1 MKRSGFTMVELIFVI
16 VIIGILAATALP
28 RFRNVSTNANVA
40 NFTKIIGDIESGAIS
55 SYTNEQ
61 QLVGTNDINLS
72 DILTINGNGWV
83 YRDQADTAT
92 QGQTRYD
99 YNDTV
104 NNILATI
111 TLNNDNAANN
121 RNTLQ
126 VYVEIPS
133 PGVNPV
139 QTQLRDRLHFNGGD
153 NNITRTYTLN

>member
-28 RFRNVSTNANVA
+28 RFRNVSVNANVA

-83 YRDQADTAT
+83 YRDQADTGNV
-92 QGQTRYD
+92 GQTRYD

-111 TLNNDNAANN
+111 TLDNDNAANN

-139 QTQLRDRLHFNGGD
+139 QTQLRDRLNFNGGE

>member
-72 DILTINGNGWV
+72 DILTINGNGWT
-83 YRDQADTAT
+83 YA
-92 QGQTRYD
+92 GQNGNNGISRYD
-99 YNDTV
+99 YNDSV

-111 TLNNDNAANN
+111 TLNNNLAVNNA
-121 RNTLQ
+121 NTLQ

-139 QTQLRDRLHFNGGD
+139 QTQLRDRLNFNNGE